1 MERPE
6 VIDIGPAPA
15 AVAAEAALGD
25 VFLRSYRRLVV
36 QLYGVVGD
44 LGEAEDLVQEAFVR
58 AAAAGA
64 RFTRVRNH
72 EAWLRTVAI
81 HLHRNRWRKL
91 RNFTRVRSDL
101 VETPELPAEEQH
113 LAVVEALRGL
123 PPGQREVLTLHY
135 FADLP
140 VAEIAETLRIREGT
154 VKSRLSRGREALA
167 ELLTEEDDDA

>member
-1 MERPE
+1 MEGPE

-15 AVAAEAALGD
+15 AMDAEALLGE
-25 VFLRSYRRLVV
+25 VFLRSYRRLVI

-58 AAAAGA
+58 AAAAGT
-64 RFTRVRNH
+64 RFARVRNH

-81 HLHRNRWRKL
+81 RLHRNRWRTF

-101 VETPELPAEEQH
+101 VETRELPAEEQH
-113 LAVVEALRGL
+113 LALVEALRGL

-135 FADLP
+135 FADLT
-140 VAEIAETLRIREGT
+140 VTEIAETLRIREGT
-154 VKSRLSRGREALA
+154 VKSRLSRGREA
-167 ELLTEEDDDA
+167 

>member
-15 AVAAEAALGD
+15 AVDAEAALGD

-64 RFTRVRNH
+64 PVH
-72 EAWLRTVAI
+72 
-81 HLHRNRWRKL
+81 
-91 RNFTRVRSDL
+91 
-101 VETPELPAEEQH
+101 
-113 LAVVEALRGL
+113 
-123 PPGQREVLTLHY
+123 PGPQ
-135 FADLP
+135 P
-140 VAEIAETLRIREGT
+140 
-154 VKSRLSRGREALA
+154 
-167 ELLTEEDDDA
+167 